1 MPTISQLPVAAE
13 VTAADE
19 VPVSQ
24 AGVTHSVSVGTLLAS
39 TQPAIFSD
47 TGTLLGRISLG
58 AGGPEPVTVGAGLLL
73 NAGTLSSPAFNL
85 AGLPQQITL
94 SPTDYAMLNSDGLLT
109 LLPLSS
115 LRGLFSAGANIS
127 IDATGT
133 ISAAVTSGGPSYS
146 ITSLA
151 PVTTVSSDDL
161 IGISQAGID
170 HAVTY
175 QNLLDGQTIDAASAA
190 APASDADAF
199 WVGQGSSTMV
209 AQTFSA
215 VWTWIK
221 AKLPTYR
228 RPVVEISVNTTLDG
242 TMHNGA
248 ILVCSQPV
256 TLTPAFPNMGSGF
269 TCSVV
274 NVSGGNVTFAS
285 GIITSSGSQPLPTG
299 QAAELRAF
307 AYTGGSVVFA
317 GITGGVALQPPGQ
330 VTGLA
335 IGATTPSSIALT
347 WQVPATGGT
356 PTGYIVNYR
365 VTWVGGAWTA
375 QSAAGT
381 GLTVSGLAAATQYDF
396 EVIANNAAGSGAAS
410 SVVTSTT
417 QVAPTQAPGQVA
429 GLTASNP
436 TVSTISLSWMA
447 PSTGGAVA
455 TYTVQYRNS
464 GGTGWNTAA
473 AGTTGTSYQ
482 VTGLSTVTAYDFQV
496 FGVNAAGSGTPS
508 ATASAT
514 TTIAPPG
521 VPTGLTAGTATASTL
536 PLSWAAPASGG
547 GVSSYSVRWS
557 PHNANTWT
565 TSSNIT
571 TTSTTLT
578 GLTAN
583 TSYDFEIQAVNT
595 AGSSAWTTPTTA
607 ATTGNYLLT
616 AGTSPTAGSTWPK
629 STNGIAVNVNDDS
642 TAVDGGHSIPA
653 AVSFGWSLS
662 NTVAPTSGLIAA
674 AGTSQS
680 IPGMTG
686 HNLWYQWISAPSSSG
701 AYYFWAIAKDAGGAA
716 VAAYV
721 SPSAFAVT

>member
-1 MPTISQLPVAAE
+1 MPTISQLPVATE
-13 VTAADE
+13 VTSEDE
-19 VPVSQ
+19 VPVNQ
-24 AGVTHSVSVGTLLAS
+24 AGVTHSVSVGTLLAG

-85 AGLPQQITL
+85 AGLSQQITL

-115 LRGLFSAGANIS
+115 LRGLFCAGANIS

-133 ISAAVTSGGPSYS
+133 ISATVTSSGTPYS
-146 ITSLA
+146 IANLA
-151 PVTTVSSDDL
+151 PITTVSSGDL
-161 IGISQAGID
+161 IGISHAGID
-170 HAVTY
+170 HTITY

-221 AKLPTYR
+221 AKLPSYR
-228 RPVVEISVNTTLDG
+228 QPVVEITVNTALDG
-242 TMHNGA
+242 TIHNGA
-248 ILVCSQPV
+248 MLVCSQPV
-256 TLTPAFPNMGSGF
+256 TLTPAFPNMDSGF

-274 NVSGGNVTFAS
+274 NVSGGNVTLAA
-285 GIITSSGSQPLPTG
+285 GIVTSSGSQTLPTG

-307 AYTGGSVVFA
+307 GYTGGSVVFA

-330 VTGLA
+330 VTGLTV
-335 IGATTPSSIALT
+335 GATTPSSVALT
-347 WQVPATGGT
+347 WQVPATGGAAS
-356 PTGYIVNYR
+356 GYTVNYR
-365 VTWVGGAWTA
+365 VTSVGGGWTA

-381 GLTVSGLAAATQYDF
+381 SLTVSSLAAATQYDF

-410 SVVTSTT
+410 PVVTGTT
-417 QVAPTQAPGQVA
+417 QAAPTQAPGQVA

-436 TVSTISLSWMA
+436 TVSTVNLSWTA

-455 TYTVQYRNS
+455 TYTAQYRNS
-464 GGTGWNTAA
+464 GGAGWNTAA
-473 AGTTGTSYQ
+473 AGITGTSYQ
-482 VTGLSTVTAYDFQV
+482 VTGLSPVTAYDFQV

-508 ATASAT
+508 AASAS
-514 TTIAPPG
+514 TTIALPG
-521 VPTGLTAGTATASTL
+521 LPTGLTVGTATASTMQ
-536 PLSWAAPASGG
+536 LSWTAS
-547 GVSSYSVRWS
+547 VSGDAVSTYSVRWS

-565 TSSNIT
+565 TSSNIGG
-571 TTSTTLT
+571 TSAALT

-583 TSYDFEIQAVNT
+583 TSYDFEVQAVNA
-595 AGSSAWTTPTTA
+595 AGSSAWTAPITA

-616 AGTSPTAGSTWPK
+616 AGSSPTAGSTWPK
-629 STNGIAVNVNDDS
+629 STSGIAVNVNDDS
-642 TAVDGGHSIPA
+642 TAVDGSHSIPA

-662 NTVAPTSGLIAA
+662 NTVAPTSGLTAA

-701 AYYFWAIAKDAGGAA
+701 AYYFWAIAKDAGGTA
-716 VAAYV
+716 VASYV
-721 SPSAFAVT
+721 SSSAFAVT